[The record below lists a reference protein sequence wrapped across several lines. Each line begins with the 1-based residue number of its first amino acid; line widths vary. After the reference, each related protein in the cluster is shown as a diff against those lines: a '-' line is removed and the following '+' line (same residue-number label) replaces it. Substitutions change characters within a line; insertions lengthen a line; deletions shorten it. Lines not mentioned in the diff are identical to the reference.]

1 MWASSNFIAKN
12 RAGIL
17 GVSRLPQT
25 IFLMACSADPWRTTD
40 GLRFGTSPVSRQ
52 TNEALR
58 PSDGNPEVIGW
69 SVGLV
74 LTDASAFSDATPDEC
89 SRLQEG
95 VRRRVRKSRQKEA
108 AGAADAGL
116 MQIEWSETEG
126 LKLAGV
132 VKAATVAG
140 GGSVQRRVDGRSEP
154 RRGQEEDVGV

>member
-1 MWASSNFIAKN
+1 MWASSSFIAKN

-40 GLRFGTSPVSRQ
+40 GLHFGTSPVSRQ

-74 LTDASAFSDATPDEC
+74 LTDALLGSKREHSQFDRETMSTNKIVCQLCARIRP
-89 SRLQEG
+89 G
-95 VRRRVRKSRQKEA
+95 NA
-108 AGAADAGL
+108 A
-116 MQIEWSETEG
+116 SE
-126 LKLAGV
+126 
-132 VKAATVAG
+132 
-140 GGSVQRRVDGRSEP
+140 QNHD
-154 RRGQEEDVGV
+154 